1 MGQAAGAFPL
11 DQRGQRLAPAVEE
24 SLLQAG
30 EDYFFLVS
38 MLQSLSEGASAT
50 GAPAPPRPSPLPEAL
65 TPVLEVGER
74 SVGVHVDVRHLAPT
88 PPGHRVVCTAR
99 VIHVEGSVVSFQV
112 EARDAKELIAR
123 GLHKRRVILAERFAA
138 RLRRK
143 ENPK

>member
-1 MGQAAGAFPL
+1 MKAPPKIGDTAEIEFVVEASHVIDFADAQM
-11 DQRGQRLAPAVEE
+11 PAVL
-24 SLLQAG
+24 STPCLIG
-30 EDYFFLVS
+30 FL
-38 MLQSLSEGASAT
+38 ERTA
-50 GAPAPPRPSPLPEAL
+50 RKAL

-99 VIHVEGSVVSFQV
+99 VIHVEGSVVSFQI
-112 EARDAKELIAR
+112 EARDDKELIAR

>member
-1 MGQAAGAFPL
+1 MERTA
-11 DQRGQRLAPAVEE
+11 RK
-24 SLLQAG
+24 
-30 EDYFFLVS
+30 
-38 MLQSLSEGASAT
+38 
-50 GAPAPPRPSPLPEAL
+50 AL

-99 VIHVEGSVVSFQV
+99 VIHVEGSVVSFQI
-112 EARDAKELIAR
+112 EARDDRELIAR

>member
-1 MGQAAGAFPL
+1 MKAPPKIGDTAEIEFVVDATHVIDFADAQM
-11 DQRGQRLAPAVEE
+11 PAVL
-24 SLLQAG
+24 STPCLIG
-30 EDYFFLVS
+30 FL
-38 MLQSLSEGASAT
+38 ERTA
-50 GAPAPPRPSPLPEAL
+50 RKAL

-99 VIHVEGSVVSFQV
+99 VIHVEGSIIRGKSG
-112 EARDAKELIAR
+112 DGGMKELIAR